1 MPPLREQ
8 KVRNKKKKHISWSGG
23 KFSRGNG
30 RLQRDGTHTHRKK
43 VGRDEWAKTHISRIR
58 SVYVIKRKKKK
69 GRNNVR
75 SKKKQKWI
83 ASHHHHHHRHWH
95 WFAIGN
101 QIYFISH
108 FFLLFENKNKTIEKY
123 RVPGRLVSWAHL
135 KWAVGRCLEGTVTT
149 HASHTAPLHEK
160 NVAALLPV
168 ISFRH
173 GSSVRR
179 RKRMASWLATF
190 FSFFFLCRFVKAP
203 TKEEMKR
210 IAAWARRGARKKRWP
225 FLFFLHLALRL
236 ILWKKTTTTRADCW
250 GIFKWFQPLMAAVEE
265 NREKKKFFFFREMT
279 QRCTAGMRWEK
290 TAVVQMSRQ

>member
-108 FFLLFENKNKTIEKY
+108 FFFFLKIKTRQLRSIESLGGSCREPIWNGLLVDVWKAPLRRTPRTRHLYTKKTWP
-123 RVPGRLVSWAHL
+123 RCCQLSPFAMGRLSA
-135 KWAVGRCLEGTVTT
+135 G
-149 HASHTAPLHEK
+149 EK
-160 NVAALLPV
+160 EWHRDWQHFFL
-168 ISFRH
+168 
-173 GSSVRR
+173 
-179 RKRMASWLATF
+179 
-190 FSFFFLCRFVKAP
+190 FSFYV
-203 TKEEMKR
+203 
-210 IAAWARRGARKKRWP
+210 G
-225 FLFFLHLALRL
+225 
-236 ILWKKTTTTRADCW
+236 
-250 GIFKWFQPLMAAVEE
+250 
-265 NREKKKFFFFREMT
+265 
-279 QRCTAGMRWEK
+279 
-290 TAVVQMSRQ
+290 S